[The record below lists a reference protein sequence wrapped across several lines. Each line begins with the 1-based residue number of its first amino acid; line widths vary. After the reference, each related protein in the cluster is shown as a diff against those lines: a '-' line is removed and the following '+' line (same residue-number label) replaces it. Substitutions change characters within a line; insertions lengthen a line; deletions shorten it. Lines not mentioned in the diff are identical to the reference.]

1 MEAPRKPLP
10 KPLVVAFVGPT
21 CTGKTALSIDI
32 AEELGTEIIACDSRT
47 VYRYMDVG
55 TAKPSREEQRGIPH
69 HLLDVADPP
78 EIYTAANYKDDAG
91 KVLQEL
97 IEKWQTPIVCGGTGL
112 YSRVLLEGM
121 NIPNVAPNNQLRQ
134 QLNELADKEGIESL
148 HKILEECDPASF
160 ARIMKNDRFRIIR
173 AIEVTKAL
181 GLPFSQAA
189 TRVEVPYEVMWIFLT
204 VEDRTV
210 LQKRIRERLLQ
221 QVKDGVIEETKIVL
235 EKFGKTNSLENAVPY
250 KEYLQYLE
258 GKLSLEE
265 ANEEAVK
272 HNQALARR
280 QIMWFRANKEARTF
294 CVDKMTK
301 SEIFA
306 ACMKEI
312 SLKLALHTHKE

>member
-1 MEAPRKPLP
+1 MDAPQKPLP
-10 KPLVVAFVGPT
+10 KPLVIALVGPT

-32 AEELGTEIIACDSRT
+32 AEALETEIIACDSRT

-55 TAKPSREEQRGIPH
+55 TAKPSKTEQRGIPH

-78 EIYTAANYKDDAG
+78 EIYTAANYKEDAG
-91 KVLQEL
+91 KVLREL
-97 IEKWQTPIVCGGTGL
+97 IEKGRTPIVCGGTGL

-121 NIPNVAPNNQLRQ
+121 NIPNVAPNAEMREE
-134 QLNELADKEGIESL
+134 LNKLAEREGIESL

-160 ARIMKNDRFRIIR
+160 SRIMKNDRFRIIR

-181 GLPFSQAA
+181 GIPFSQAA

-204 VEDRTV
+204 VDDRSI

-221 QVKDGVIEETKIVL
+221 QVTDGVIEETKLVL

-250 KEYLQYLE
+250 KEYLLYLE
-258 GKLSLEE
+258 GQISLE
-265 ANEEAVK
+265 AAHEEAVK

-294 CVDKMTK
+294 YVDKMTK

-306 ACMKEI
+306 DSMKEI
-312 SLKLALHTHKE
+312 SSKLALQK

>member
-1 MEAPRKPLP
+1 MDAPQ
-10 KPLVVAFVGPT
+10 KPLVIAFVGPT

-32 AEELGTEIIACDSRT
+32 AEALKTEIIACDSRT

-55 TAKPSREEQRGIPH
+55 TAKPSKAEQRGIPH

-78 EIYTAANYKDDAG
+78 EIYTAANYKEDAG
-91 KVLQEL
+91 KVLREL
-97 IEKWQTPIVCGGTGL
+97 IEKGRTPIVCGGTGL

-121 NIPNVAPNNQLRQ
+121 NIPNVAPNVEMREE
-134 QLNELADKEGIESL
+134 LNKLADRDGIEAL
-148 HKILEECDPASF
+148 HKILEECDPASY

-181 GLPFSQAA
+181 GIPFSQAA
-189 TRVEVPYEVMWIFLT
+189 TRAEVPYEVMWIFLT
-204 VEDRTV
+204 VDDRSI

-221 QVKDGVIEETKIVL
+221 QVNDGVIEETKLVL

-258 GKLSLEE
+258 GQISLEE
-265 ANEEAVK
+265 AHEEAVK

-280 QIMWFRANKEARTF
+280 QIMWFRANKAARTF

-306 ACMKEI
+306 DCMKEI
-312 SLKLALHTHKE
+312 SSKLALQK